1 MSRIKAAAALCLA
14 TATVLAS
21 PAPIGTE
28 DADLRDL
35 DVTGWDCVN
44 RSEGTAQSQDA
55 RERNQM
61 KNRWIPGNLSAF
73 PVDPLDT
80 IGFLKKVR
88 DYDSSLQSK
97 RRGELTAA
105 QKDELDS
112 YEN

>member
-55 RERNQM
+55 RERNQV
-61 KNRWIPGNLSAF
+61 KNRWTPGNLSAF
-73 PVDPLDT
+73 TVEALDT
-80 IGFLKKVR
+80 SAFLKK
-88 DYDSSLQSK
+88 LANTTPAFK
-97 RRGELTAA
+97 ANAGAG
-105 QKDELDS
+105 
-112 YEN
+112 